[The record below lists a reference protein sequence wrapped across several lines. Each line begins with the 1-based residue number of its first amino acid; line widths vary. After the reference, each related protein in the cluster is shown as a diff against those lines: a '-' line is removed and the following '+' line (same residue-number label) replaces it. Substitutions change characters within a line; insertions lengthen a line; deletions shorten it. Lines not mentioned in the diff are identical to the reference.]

1 MGAVVVEEEVVMEVL
16 GMERVMVQVQV
27 WVWVWEVVEVEEAV
41 VVVVVV
47 GMELV
52 VLVMVKDSELGLEL
66 VQKVVEGP
74 VVEVVVV

>member
-16 GMERVMVQVQV
+16 GMERVMVQGQ
-27 WVWVWEVVEVEEAV
+27 VWVWEVVEVEEAV
-41 VVVVVV
+41 VAVV

-52 VLVMVKDSELGLEL
+52 ILVMVKDSELGLGL

-74 VVEVVVV
+74 VVVVEVVVV